1 MSFKTEHRMG
11 VPAPSTVIWEV
22 LSDLPGWSAWNPIY
36 PKIEGQLRI
45 GAKLEVHEAFEGAPS
60 KVITPTVVDW
70 VPDAQIL
77 WTVSEAGGMIRRIRY
92 IEIDT
97 FEESASGSI
106 LANGEIWQG
115 LVGHRVGKRNRWRLR
130 KGFEAFNTA
139 LAEQVARRLAHRG
152 ADGGR

>member
-1 MSFKTEHRMG
+1 MSFRVEHRMG
-11 VPAPSTVIWEV
+11 VPAPASVIWEV

-97 FEESASGSI
+97 FEESASGS
-106 LANGEIWQG
+106 
-115 LVGHRVGKRNRWRLR
+115 NRWRLR